1 MIPLTNTPCVG
12 IRLILHKKGDE
23 FLKEHNM
30 DNASVAGKNI
40 PSENAADTIKL
51 FLDTKHVAAKNR
63 AVV

>member
-1 MIPLTNTPCVG
+1 MG

-63 AVV
+63 VAV